1 MLGGCGLEFEQD
13 IQIGC
18 LIVQADLVK
27 QVRFA
32 LLERGERW
40 DGSSLRRLSGWI
52 LALKGTSKNS
62 LLMPDEGIFC
72 GSEER
77 KPSHTLLY
85 GTNVSWRSIGELA
98 GRAQQRACF
107 LSFVTK
113 LLREK
118 DRVWCEIGIF
128 RGSLKSSSTKAWM
141 SLHRIAG
148 FENRY
153 LYALSQLAIAS
164 I

>member
-85 GTNVSWRSIGELA
+85 GKA
-98 GRAQQRACF
+98 
-107 LSFVTK
+107 FVTK

-128 RGSLKSSSTKAWM
+128 RGPLKSSSTKAWM

-153 LYALSQLAIAS
+153 LYALSQLAMAS